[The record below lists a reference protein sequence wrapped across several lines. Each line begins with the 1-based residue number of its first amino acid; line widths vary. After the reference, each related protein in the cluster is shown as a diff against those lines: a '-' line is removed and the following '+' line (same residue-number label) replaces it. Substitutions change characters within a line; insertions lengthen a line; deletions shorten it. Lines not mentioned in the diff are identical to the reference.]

1 MKAFTYGDAGSK
13 KIAEAEIPE
22 NLKSKAEEYRTEL
35 IEKIAETNEEL
46 MNKYFEEGSL
56 SDSDIET
63 GLKAAII
70 GRSLSPVFA
79 ISATKAVGVNN
90 FLDFM
95 ASKGKVG
102 GQHKF
107 PRVLKGKM
115 LQDWNM
121 FLKKELVS

>member
-1 MKAFTYGDAGSK
+1 M
-13 KIAEAEIPE
+13 
-22 NLKSKAEEYRTEL
+22 
-35 IEKIAETNEEL
+35 IEKIAETNEDL

-79 ISATKAVGVNN
+79 ISATKAVGINN

-95 ASKGKVG
+95 ASYFPSPVDRGGEEATLAGKSDKVIS
-102 GQHKF
+102 KT
-107 PRVLKGKM
+107 RCK
-115 LQDWNM
+115 W
-121 FLKKELVS
+121 